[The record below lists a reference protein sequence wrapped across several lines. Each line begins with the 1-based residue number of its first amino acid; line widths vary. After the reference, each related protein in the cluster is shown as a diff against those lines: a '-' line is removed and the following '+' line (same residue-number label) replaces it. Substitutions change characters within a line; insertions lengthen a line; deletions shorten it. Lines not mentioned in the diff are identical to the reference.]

1 MSPKDWMRAA
11 EQVERTV
18 SHLVVRC
25 TVYGVR
31 CQGCRAD
38 WVRVWRRPSRHVGDP
53 QYVFN
58 PLAIGRGLMARPV
71 RSKRV
76 QQVFKSNDF
85 ETTMWRA

>member
-18 SHLVVRC
+18 SHLV
-25 TVYGVR
+25 VR

-71 RSKRV
+71 RSKQV

-85 ETTMWRA
+85 ETPMWRA